1 MLHQLGFEKES
12 RDCLSNATFKYIRTP
27 TEPISGPFDFYTLN
41 LIVSATCNGFAV
53 LLGAGLMTAHSLHF
67 SKPLEQLECV
77 SNHHYLS
84 PSFCVS
90 SGAGREKKMG
100 RIGSEWLTRE
110 GKINRIMRICLL
122 LPWYAIL
129 TMGAVYEY
137 NAYPFVK
144 PWIEVM
150 QGYALANLWILI
162 CRFLAP
168 EGTTDR
174 RDIFLAPFMALN
186 RKRRISL
193 RRYRRH
199 FFYVLQGPVVTVVIA
214 VIANIVEV
222 NSHFCILPQRQERLI
237 RMGLTGCTVV
247 SMTLAMVTAIRHSA
261 TLRPEL
267 WPHRALFKMLSF
279 KLLLGLYIILQVIY
293 IFLDAFQI
301 LKPSNLFTAGD
312 LEVGIPMM
320 ATSCELALFALFYQY
335 AYWVAP
341 YRLPPVDKMP
351 PVEGDADHATPVTL
365 DRSGMYQGGRFGGKA
380 WRRMLNHREM
390 WEACKFPFELR
401 VGSQRDVPLVEFQR
415 DVHRYDH
422 RDAMP
427 P

>member
-1 MLHQLGFEKES
+1 
-12 RDCLSNATFKYIRTP
+12 
-27 TEPISGPFDFYTLN
+27 
-41 LIVSATCNGFAV
+41 
-53 LLGAGLMTAHSLHF
+53 
-67 SKPLEQLECV
+67 
-77 SNHHYLS
+77 
-84 PSFCVS
+84 
-90 SGAGREKKMG
+90 
-100 RIGSEWLTRE
+100 
-110 GKINRIMRICLL
+110 MRICLL

-129 TMGAVYEY
+129 TMGAVYEH

-168 EGTTDR
+168 EGTVDR
-174 RDIFLAPFMALN
+174 RDIFLAPFIALN
-186 RKRRISL
+186 RKRRITL

-214 VIANIVEV
+214 VVANIVEV
-222 NSHFCILPQRQERLI
+222 MAHFCLLGGRKERVI

-279 KLLLGLYIILQVIY
+279 KLLLGLYIILQVSVAGLATPPLENLIPIRARSLRVLRLLPLLTHSLATQVIY
-293 IFLDAFQI
+293 IFLDGFNI

-341 YRLPPVDKMP
+341 YKLPPVDKMP
-351 PVEGDADHATPVTL
+351 PVEGDTDHAAPVRI
-365 DRSGMYQGGRFGGKA
+365 DRNSMYQGGRFGGKA
-380 WRRMLNHREM
+380 WRRMLNHREL

-415 DVHRYDH
+415 DFH
-422 RDAMP
+422 RDAERDAVP

>member
-1 MLHQLGFEKES
+1 
-12 RDCLSNATFKYIRTP
+12 
-27 TEPISGPFDFYTLN
+27 
-41 LIVSATCNGFAV
+41 
-53 LLGAGLMTAHSLHF
+53 
-67 SKPLEQLECV
+67 
-77 SNHHYLS
+77 
-84 PSFCVS
+84 
-90 SGAGREKKMG
+90 
-100 RIGSEWLTRE
+100 
-110 GKINRIMRICLL
+110 MRICLL

-168 EGTTDR
+168 EGTVDR

-199 FFYVLQGPVVTVVIA
+199 FFYVLQGPIVTVVIA
-214 VIANIVEV
+214 VVANVVEV
-222 NSHFCILPQRQERLI
+222 NSHYCILGRREERVI
-237 RMGLTGCTVV
+237 RMGLTGCTTV

-279 KLLLGLYIILQVIY
+279 KLLLGLYIILQVSAAGPSQFRLNPEVILFPLPAYLLATQVIY
-293 IFLDAFQI
+293 IFLDGFNI

-335 AYWVAP
+335 AYWVEP
-341 YRLPPVDKMP
+341 YKLPPVDKMP
-351 PVEGDADHATPVTL
+351 PVDGDADHATPVRP
-365 DRSGMYQGGRFGGKA
+365 DRSSMYQGGRFGGKA
-380 WRRMLNHREM
+380 WRRMLNHREL
-390 WEACKFPFELR
+390 WEACKFPFQLK

-415 DVHRYDH
+415 DFR
-422 RDAMP
+422 RDAERDAVP